1 MLLSSAACTHL
12 IATMLCCDGEFGG
25 DRLAYAFLQVYPM
38 EQLVADGLFFHKGC
52 FTCQECKKP
61 IGLGSYAALQG
72 KIYCKPH
79 FKQLFK
85 LKGNYDE
92 GFGAE
97 QHKHKWTADGA
108 PAAEAE
114 TET

>member
-1 MLLSSAACTHL
+1 
-12 IATMLCCDGEFGG
+12 MLCCDGEFGG
-25 DRLAYAFLQVYPM
+25 VRLAYSFLQVYPM
-38 EQLVADGLFFHKGC
+38 EQLVADGLFFLKGC

>member
-1 MLLSSAACTHL
+1 
-12 IATMLCCDGEFGG
+12 
-25 DRLAYAFLQVYPM
+25 M

-79 FKQLFK
+79 FKQLFT

-92 GFGAE
+92 GFGME
-97 QHKHKWTADGA
+97 QHKKKWTADGA
-108 PAAEAE
+108 PPSE
-114 TET
+114 TETES